1 LLLFLLK
8 APFGQRITWRLG
20 DRSERECL
28 KHDLEQGAL
37 SPRSVGVAVL
47 QSLGSPNLVCGTAGP
62 GGASAGGDGD
72 GAASMLSAQSLAA
85 QPPAFAVS
93 MGCSLGPIHLI
104 NNFDCCFIGS

>member
-1 LLLFLLK
+1 MLLFLLK

-28 KHDLEQGAL
+28 KRDLEQGAL

-85 QPPAFAVS
+85 EA
-93 MGCSLGPIHLI
+93 GCSASC
-104 NNFDCCFIGS
+104 FCCFHGLFSWSYPSY